1 MTKFFENCGKKTLDV
16 ISVISV
22 MLHVVY
28 LGGSALMS
36 IILAGRNLFGLLV
49 YQLVKV
55 PLMLLNSFRVLSN
68 RLELYARSSQW
79 MPLLL
84 PIAILANA
92 VSSIAF
98 FSLRS
103 IYNALSWSAYI
114 STSVLKYFISQ
125 IVRGLF
131 SHNIDFEEQMSLR
144 LIENVDT
151 FGDNYH
157 SYIDYFNEKYDV
169 FFSMCHAFNEGIR
182 KYRWSELDHIKSTL
196 RLPYKT
202 KVKEFFK
209 ICKFLLYS
217 FIMGFHSCILKPF
230 FSVIGFFIHIPEY
243 LLRKMYKFFSL
254 NRAEAEAP
262 SWMQV
267 ICSILFL
274 PILVVAKLFELFAC
288 WVEVRILSV
297 LSELFFTK
305 NDTTYGSV
313 GSIVMTV
320 VAVPTV
326 CANEIISCFSDEN
339 NDEIKGESYLSTK
352 MGCVD
357 KDLYQP
363 TPSIFGHDEKPTRQY

>member
-22 MLHVVY
+22 MLHVVCLNY
-28 LGGSALMS
+28 CALIS
-36 IILAGRNLFGLLV
+36 IILVAGNLFALLV

-55 PLMLLNSFRVLSN
+55 PLMFLNSFRVLSN

-114 STSVLKYFISQ
+114 SAHVLKYFIFQ

-131 SHNIDFEEQMSLR
+131 SDNTDFEEQMSLR

-151 FGDNYH
+151 FGNNYRL
-157 SYIDYFNEKYDV
+157 YIMYFDKKYDAL
-169 FFSMCHAFNEGIR
+169 FSMCDAFNEGIM

-217 FIMGFHSCILKPF
+217 FIIGFHSCIVEPF
-230 FSVIGFFIHIPEY
+230 FSVIGFFTQIPEY
-243 LLRKMYKFFSL
+243 LLRKIYEFFSL
-254 NRAEAEAP
+254 NCAEAEAP

-288 WVEVRILSV
+288 WVEVRMLSV
-297 LSELFFTK
+297 LSELFFIK
-305 NDTTYGSV
+305 DNEFYGSV
-313 GSIVMTV
+313 GSLVMTV

-326 CANEIISCFSDEN
+326 CANEIISCFADEN
-339 NDEIKGESYLSTK
+339 DDEIKDDSYLITK

-357 KDLYQP
+357 EDLYEP
-363 TPSIFGHDEKPTRQY
+363 TQSLFGHD

>member
-1 MTKFFENCGKKTLDV
+1 MTKFFENCGKKTLDL

-28 LGGSALMS
+28 LNCHALIS
-36 IILAGRNLFGLLV
+36 IILAARNLFGLLV

-55 PLMLLNSFRVLSN
+55 PLVLLNYLRVLSN

-92 VSSIAF
+92 MSSIAF

-114 STSVLKYFISQ
+114 STSVLKNFISQ

-151 FGDNYH
+151 FGHNYRW
-157 SYIDYFNEKYDV
+157 YIEYFNNKYDAL
-169 FFSMCHAFNEGIR
+169 FSMCGAFIKGIN
-182 KYRWSELDHIKSTL
+182 KYRRSDLDHIKSTL

-202 KVKEFFK
+202 VIKGFFSTLK
-209 ICKFLLYS
+209 NWSQNAINDCFKLLYEYIFEPAFYVIYFFIIIPVFLLEEIYE
-217 FIMGFHSCILKPF
+217 F
-230 FSVIGFFIHIPEY
+230 V
-243 LLRKMYKFFSL
+243 SL
-254 NRAEAEAP
+254 NSKETETP

-297 LSELFFTK
+297 LSALFFTK
-305 NDTTYGSV
+305 NDTMYGSA
-313 GSIVMTV
+313 GSLVMTV

-326 CANEIISCFSDEN
+326 CANEIISCFANEN
-339 NDEIKGESYLSTK
+339 DDGIKGESRVYDK
-352 MGCVD
+352 MEFVF
-357 KDLYQP
+357 KDLYEP
-363 TPSIFGHDEKPTRQY
+363 TQSLFGHD